1 MRGMRRRRRTAGG
14 AAGSSRGPRSSACVL
29 IVSVRREAMCG
40 RALEAGE
47 RGPVANEG
55 LHAARFGGGE
65 RHLRVGQLDDVSDPG
80 FVTALCE
87 RAVLTRL
94 LQSLLGHAD
103 SLVGLVKAELRLPLP

>member
-1 MRGMRRRRRTAGG
+1 MRGMRRRGRTAGG

-40 RALEAGE
+40 RAFEAGE
-47 RGPVANEG
+47 RGPVADQR

-80 FVTALCE
+80 LVAALGE
-87 RAVLTRL
+87 REVLARACC
-94 LQSLLGHAD
+94 S
-103 SLVGLVKAELRLPLP
+103 PLSATTMPSAAW